1 MRRQFELPS
10 FDTQYLETTGLEW
23 ETIVEGAGRWLL
35 LHGRPLPNGYNVE
48 RAIVALQIP
57 PGYPD
62 AQIDMVYF
70 SPALARKDNQAIG
83 ATQSAQA
90 LDGKSFQRWSRHRT
104 AAAPWRPGEDDISS
118 HLVLVDDW
126 LEREF
131 KIR

>member
-10 FDTQYLETTGLEW
+10 FDMQYLATTGLEW
-23 ETIVEGAGRWLL
+23 ETIVEGSGRWLL
-35 LHGRPLPNGYNVE
+35 LHDRSVPNGYNVE
-48 RAIVALQIP
+48 RATVALLIP

-70 SPALARKDNQAIG
+70 LPALSRKDGQTIN
-83 ATQSAQA
+83 ATQCAQA
-90 LDGKSFQRWSRHRT
+90 LDGKTFQRWSRHRT
-104 AAAPWRPGEDDISS
+104 PAAPWQPGEDDVSS